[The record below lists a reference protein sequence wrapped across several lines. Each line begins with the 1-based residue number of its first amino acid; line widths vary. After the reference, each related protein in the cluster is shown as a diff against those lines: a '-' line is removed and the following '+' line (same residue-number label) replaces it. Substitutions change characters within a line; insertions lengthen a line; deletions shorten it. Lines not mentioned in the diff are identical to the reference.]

1 MTVYERITAI
11 LKNRGVDTEN
21 IDKDADFI
29 ASGIMDSMAFVNVLL
44 EIENELGIEID
55 FADMDMVKIG
65 SLNAL
70 AAYAES
76 LTA

>member
-29 ASGIMDSMAFVNVLL
+29 ASGIMDSMAFVNMLL

-55 FADMDMVKIG
+55 FADMDMDKIG

>member
-29 ASGIMDSMAFVNVLL
+29 TSGIMDSMAFVNMLL

-55 FADMDMVKIG
+55 FANMDMGKIG

>member
-11 LKNRGVDTEN
+11 LKNRGVDAEN

-29 ASGIMDSMAFVNVLL
+29 ASGIMDSMAFVNMLL

-55 FADMDMVKIG
+55 FADMDMDKIG